1 MNEPVVS
8 LDEIRA
14 LSTQLPGPDL
24 EAGTAAAARQAQL
37 TKPAG
42 SLGRLEELAVW
53 LATWQARHP
62 PRLDHPRTVVF
73 AGNHGV
79 AARGVSAYPASV
91 TAQMVRNFI
100 AGGAAVNQLC
110 RIVDADLR
118 VYEMNLDQ
126 PTGDIVEGPAMT
138 EEECARAMAYGMMAV
153 EPGIDALALGEMGI
167 GNTTSAA
174 ALCAGLFG
182 GDAVLWTGPGTGVAG
197 EALDNKR
204 RAVARAAALH
214 RPAARDPLDLLRRL
228 GGLEL
233 AAIAGAVMAARL
245 GRVPVVLDGF
255 TATAAAAVL
264 FAADPQALDHCIV
277 AHVSAEPG
285 HRVLLEHLRQHRVVL
300 VGGDEIAD
308 RAENLEDLVGGFL
321 DLAQALGIAD
331 RLGVIFDADAKQGE
345 RGDFQQ
351 LGEPVDGVELDHL
364 TLLVAVQSGP
374 GNTQTG

>member
-1 MNEPVVS
+1 MNEPVVN

-14 LSTQLPGPDL
+14 LATQLPGPDL
-24 EAGTAAAARQAQL
+24 DAGTAAAARQGQL

-53 LATWQARHP
+53 LATWQGRHP

-91 TAQMVRNFI
+91 TAQMVQNFI

-204 RAVARAAALH
+204 RAVAQAAALH
-214 RPAARDPLDLLRRL
+214 RPAASDPLDLLRRL

-233 AAIAGAVMAARL
+233 AAIVGAVMAARL

-264 FAADPQALDHCIV
+264 FAADPRALDHCIV

-285 HRVLLEHLRQHRVVL
+285 HRVLLEHLRQ
-300 VGGDEIAD
+300 
-308 RAENLEDLVGGFL
+308 RALL
-321 DLAQALGIAD
+321 DLGMRLGEASGATLALGVLKAAIACHNGMATFAEA
-331 RLGVIFDADAKQGE
+331 GV
-345 RGDFQQ
+345 
-351 LGEPVDGVELDHL
+351 
-364 TLLVAVQSGP
+364 SGP
-374 GNTQTG
+374 A